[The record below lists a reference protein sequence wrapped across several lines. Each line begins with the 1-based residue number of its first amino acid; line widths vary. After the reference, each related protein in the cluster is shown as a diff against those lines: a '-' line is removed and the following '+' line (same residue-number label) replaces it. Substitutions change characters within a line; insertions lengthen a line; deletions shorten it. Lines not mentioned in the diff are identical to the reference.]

1 MSDLLNQVHE
11 IDAKIVKL
19 GEDINTEEKSAQD
32 CEAKAR
38 EHRNNRQKYKEEQAS
53 LQKVREDLRVKI
65 HIENEATRATKA
77 REEAEKN
84 MIEVSN
90 LKAELEKKL
99 AELEQQKTDTLA
111 E

>member
-1 MSDLLNQVHE
+1 MSDLISQVHE
-11 IDAKIVKL
+11 IDSKIVKL

-38 EHRNNRQKYKEEQAS
+38 EHRNNRTKLKEEVAA
-53 LQKVREDLRVKI
+53 LQKVREDTRVKI
-65 HIENEATRATKA
+65 HIETEATRATKA

-84 MIEVSN
+84 SAEVAN

-99 AELEQQKTDTLA
+99 AELNAPNVMTEP
-111 E
+111 